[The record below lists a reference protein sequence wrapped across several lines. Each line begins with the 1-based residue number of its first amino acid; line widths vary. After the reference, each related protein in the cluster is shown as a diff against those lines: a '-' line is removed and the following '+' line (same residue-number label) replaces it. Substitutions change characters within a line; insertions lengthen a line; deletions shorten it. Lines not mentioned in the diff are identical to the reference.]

1 MCFPFVLNFVPGFF
15 LQNPKKSTINSFLC
29 AFFYQQNF
37 LLRMKLFF
45 LTLYNLI
52 FLFKQKA
59 AHCLI

>member
-45 LTLYNLI
+45 LTLYDT
-52 FLFKQKA
+52 FV
-59 AHCLI
+59 